1 MLAEEYVREKLREID
16 REASR
21 SPNVAVDGVSF
32 ASPAARSLGR
42 LLCRVGERLQ
52 WVGRHR
58 ECDAQAGRPRE
69 QSLRLRRT
77 G

>member
-21 SPNVAVDGVSF
+21 SPNVAVDGASI
-32 ASPAARSLGR
+32 ASPAVRSLGR

-52 WVGRHR
+52 WLGTT
-58 ECDAQAGRPRE
+58 PRE
-69 QSLRLRRT
+69 RQGESSRFQPASWRSP
-77 G
+77 